1 MGGNDSSVDV
11 TVVGSGPNGLA
22 AAVICARAGLSVR
35 VIEAQPTPGGGAR
48 TLPDPEFGGVS
59 HDICSAVHPLALAS
73 PFFSAFDLRSRG
85 VVLTSPEVSYGNPL
99 PGRPAAIGYRDI
111 DRTCAE
117 LDDGAS
123 WRRLLGPLAADC
135 DGVVGLLLG
144 DKRSI
149 PPSIPAAARVAPR
162 LLAQGSPAW
171 RSLRGDDARALFTGV
186 AAHTISQMPSLVSA
200 GAGLMLATLAH
211 AVGWPIPVGGSQAIP
226 DALLADLHAHG
237 GELVLGEEVTS
248 PPPGVVLYDTAPTA
262 LLRIYRDRLPPRYAR
277 TLLRYRYGPGV
288 AKVDFVLSGEIP
300 WRDPRLAEAPTLHLG
315 GDRAAMALAE
325 REIAAGRHAE
335 WPMVLAAL
343 PHLTDPGRL
352 DAQGRRPLWTY
363 AHVPA
368 GSTVDMADTVSD
380 VFERFAPGFRDLV
393 VGVRS
398 VPAARL
404 ADHNANL
411 VGGDIGVG
419 GNNMVSALTGPAVR
433 WDPWSTPIPRAYL
446 CSSATPPGGGVHGM
460 AGYYAARAVLR
471 KEFGIRDLPSLAG

>member
-1 MGGNDSSVDV
+1 MGSNGRVEL

-22 AAVICARAGLSVR
+22 AAVICARAGVSVR
-35 VIEAQPTPGGGAR
+35 VVEAQPTAGGGAR
-48 TLPDPEFGGVS
+48 TLPDPEFSGVS

-73 PFFSAFDLRSRG
+73 PFFAAFDLRARG
-85 VVLTSPEVSYGNPL
+85 VTLEVPEVSYGNPL
-99 PGRPAAIGYRDI
+99 PGRRAAIGYLDI

-117 LDDGAS
+117 LEDGEP

-149 PPSIPAAARVAPR
+149 PPSIPAALRVAPR
-162 LLAQGSPAW
+162 LLAQGTPAW
-171 RSLRGDDARALFTGV
+171 GTLLGEDARALFTGV
-186 AAHTISQMPSLVSA
+186 AAHTISRMPSLVAS
-200 GAGLMLATLAH
+200 GAGLMLSTLAH

-226 DALLADLHAHG
+226 DALIADLRAHG
-237 GELVLGEEVTS
+237 GELVVGEEVST
-248 PPPGVVLYDTAPTA
+248 PPSGVVLYDTAPTA
-262 LLRIYRDRLPPRYAR
+262 LLDIYGDRLPSRYAR
-277 TLLRYRYGPGV
+277 TLRRYRYGPGV

-300 WRDPRLAEAPTLHLG
+300 WRDKRLASAPTLHMG
-315 GDRAAMALAE
+315 GDRATMALAE
-325 REIAAGRHAE
+325 KDIAEGRHAQ
-335 WPMVLAAL
+335 WPMVLASL
-343 PHLTDPGRL
+343 PHLADPGRI
-352 DAQGRRPLWTY
+352 DAAGRRPLWTY

-368 GSTVDMADTVSD
+368 GSTVDMAETITG

-419 GNNMVSALTGPAVR
+419 GNNMFSALTGPALR
-433 WDPWSTPIPRAYL
+433 WNPWATPIPRTYL

-460 AGYYAARAVLR
+460 AGYYAARTVLR
-471 KEFGIRDLPSLAG
+471 REFGIREMPPLAP